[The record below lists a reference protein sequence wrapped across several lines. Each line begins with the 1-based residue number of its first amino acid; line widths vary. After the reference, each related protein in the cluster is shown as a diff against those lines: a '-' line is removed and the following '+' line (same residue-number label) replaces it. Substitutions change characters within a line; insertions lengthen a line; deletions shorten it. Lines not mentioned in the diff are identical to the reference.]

1 MDPRA
6 SDSLESDLAVVHEMH
21 GIGHV
26 LVVVSV
32 VARQVPLV
40 W

>member
-6 SDSLESDLAVVHEMH
+6 SDSLESDWAVVHEMH

-26 LVVVSV
+26 LVAMRVI
-32 VARQVPLV
+32 ARHDLLV
-40 W
+40 L